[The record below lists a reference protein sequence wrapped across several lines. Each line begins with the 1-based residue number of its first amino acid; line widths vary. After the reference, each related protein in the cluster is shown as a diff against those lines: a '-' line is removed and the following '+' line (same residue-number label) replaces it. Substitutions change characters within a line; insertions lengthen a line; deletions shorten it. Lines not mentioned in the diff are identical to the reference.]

1 MSSAT
6 SQKHENGSP
15 SAAIPLNSEREGQVG
30 GGSRY
35 CVISQRQGQVGG
47 GSKYCV
53 ISQRQGQVGGGSKY
67 CVVS

>member
-1 MSSAT
+1 MSSST
-6 SQKHENGSP
+6 NLKHENGSP
-15 SAAIPLNSEREGQVG
+15 SAIITLTPEREGQVG

-53 ISQRQGQVGGGSKY
+53 ISQREGQVGGGSKY

>member
-1 MSSAT
+1 MSSST
-6 SQKHENGSP
+6 NLKHENGSL
-15 SAAIPLNSEREGQVG
+15 SAIITLTSEREGQVG

-53 ISQRQGQVGGGSKY
+53 VSQREGQVGGGSKY